1 MVFSSMHM
9 TRILI
14 SIVAVIASVAAVAK
28 ADATL
33 ADQVDLSPLRPI
45 TVQHRQTLKTLDS
58 WARQTIYAIHGRYT
72 LKNSGNPVL
81 DGRDPLFTV
90 LDMCFRPEEYQD
102 LNIIK
107 IRNVPLRQDFAL
119 VEGLS
124 TAEKDRILKQ
134 GTISLKTWMSPEV
147 QQVMQRQ
154 QSSAA
159 FKMEAIGQLHTAAAT
174 LGDLLL
180 GGGPDFPPVALIPP
194 ATASVDDH
202 VWRKMNDV
210 IGNSPRLVE
219 MIKSTGRP
227 APPALPNYDATRID
241 QLLQS
246 GSALIDAW
254 RGHADA
260 SDADHPAHGP
270 DAGKANAEI
279 VKLATLLPQV
289 NPAQYPSQLKRNT
302 EVYYNRLSRLT
313 LPGAAMYFV
322 AFVCFL
328 MSARSG
334 VPGLRVWGL
343 RFFVLGLLIHTAGI
357 AIRWWLVE
365 KSVGNWFEAIPIKNQ
380 FESVLF
386 SAFFGCVVGLIL
398 ALWRG
403 GAVASIIGAAASFV
417 GWMSLVAI
425 FSAPYVFGRDIGG
438 EISQVAGVLMSY
450 WLYIHVTVV
459 TASYALIGMSF
470 LLGLMWLWNY
480 YREYGTVSRLANKR
494 ALAVDERQGFD
505 VMLPAGGGAG
515 AMTLGQTIASML
527 FFPVSRPSPAA
538 AAPTGAVAE
547 RSMTDGQF
555 LRTIDACNVV
565 VLQLAFWLL
574 GVGII
579 LGAVWADQSWG
590 RPWGWDPKETFALV
604 TWIVYLIV
612 VHVRITVENKGWWTA
627 VLSIVGFFVMLFNWV
642 GVNFFLVGLHS
653 YA

>member
-1 MVFSSMHM
+1 M
-9 TRILI
+9 TRLLLAIV
-14 SIVAVIASVAAVAK
+14 SIVAGLAASAR
-28 ADATL
+28 ADDAF
-33 ADQVDLSPLRPI
+33 AEKVDLTPLRAI

-58 WARQTIYAIHGRYT
+58 WARQTVYAIHGRYT
-72 LKNSGNPVL
+72 LKDSGNPAL

-90 LDMCFRPEEYQD
+90 LDMSFRPEEYQD
-102 LNIIK
+102 LNIIR

-119 VEGLS
+119 VEGLGS
-124 TAEKDRILKQ
+124 AEKDRILKK

-174 LGDLLL
+174 LGELLL

-194 ATASVDDH
+194 ATASPDDH

-219 MIKSTGRP
+219 LIKSSGRP
-227 APPALPNYDATRID
+227 APPALPNYDGTKID

-246 GSALIDAW
+246 GSGLIDAW

-260 SDADHPAHGP
+260 PADAGHAAHGP
-270 DAGKANAEI
+270 DAAKVNAEI
-279 VKLATLLPQV
+279 VKLATLLPEV
-289 NPAQYPSQLKRNT
+289 NPVQYPSAVKRSA
-302 EVYYNRLSRLT
+302 EVYYNRLAKLT
-313 LPGAAMYFV
+313 LPGAFMYFA

-334 VPGLRVWGL
+334 VVRLRVWGL
-343 RFFVLGLLIHTAGI
+343 RFFFLGLLIHTAGI
-357 AIRWWLVE
+357 GIRWWLVE

-386 SAFFGCVVGLIL
+386 SAFFGCVVGLVL
-398 ALWRG
+398 ALWRR

-505 VMLPAGGGAG
+505 VVLPAGGGGAG
-515 AMTLGQTIASML
+515 AMSVGQTIASML
-527 FFPVSRPSPAA
+527 FFPVSRPRAA
-538 AAPTGAVAE
+538 AEGKAARAAVAE
-547 RSMTDGQF
+547 RAMSEGQF